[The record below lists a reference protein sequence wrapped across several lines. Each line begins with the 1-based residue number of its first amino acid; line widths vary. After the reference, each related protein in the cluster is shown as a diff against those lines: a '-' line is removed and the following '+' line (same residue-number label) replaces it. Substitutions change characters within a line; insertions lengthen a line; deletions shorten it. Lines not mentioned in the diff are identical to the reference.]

1 MGVRTLLRRLMA
13 LTFSIITIA
22 ALMWASPD
30 LYDIIGD
37 NSRAAEAYDSRRF
50 IGFALK
56 EDPVRA
62 SIDERLKESRRDDA
76 KKQQKEMIG
85 SYLREL
91 VASYEER
98 AAEEAVE
105 GDRFPTPIEG
115 KVAYLTFDDGPSP
128 TITPQILKVLEEY
141 DIKATFFVVGSM
153 ADKFPEELKLVWDG
167 GHLIGNHT
175 YSHLYDYI
183 YRSTTNFLNDL
194 EKADMTLKRIL
205 GEDFSTEIMRFPGGT
220 HAQYK
225 RPFVR
230 AVEEAGYRWYDWNTV
245 NGDSELKYPSKD
257 YIMGRFLKT
266 YGKRDVIVV
275 LLHDAEGK
283 QQTVDTLPMIIEHLK
298 HEGYSFDTLDNYNH

>member
-1 MGVRTLLRRLMA
+1 MLKRLMV
-13 LTFSIITIA
+13 LTLSIISIA
-22 ALMWASPD
+22 ALMWASPS
-30 LYDIIGD
+30 LYSLLGY
-37 NSRAAEAYDSRRF
+37 NSSAAEAYDSRRF

-56 EDPVRA
+56 EDHVRA
-62 SIDERLKESRRDDA
+62 SIDEILRESRRDQA
-76 KKQQKEMIG
+76 KKEQQEMIG
-85 SYLREL
+85 SYLRNL
-91 VASYEER
+91 VAIYEER
-98 AAEEAVE
+98 AIEEVVE
-105 GDRFPTPIEG
+105 EDRFPDPIEG

-153 ADKFPEELKLVWDG
+153 ADKFPDVLQMVWAG

-175 YSHLYDYI
+175 YSHVYDYI
-183 YRSTTNFLNDL
+183 YRNTTNFLNDI

-205 GEDFSTEIMRFPGGT
+205 GEDFGTDIMRFPGGT
-220 HAQYK
+220 HGPYK
-225 RPFVR
+225 RQFVK
-230 AVEEAGYRWYDWNTV
+230 AAEEAGYKWYDWNTV

-275 LLHDAEGK
+275 LMHDAEGK

-298 HEGYSFDTLDNYNH
+298 LEGYSFDTLDKYNH